1 MYRSFFGLRERPFEL
16 TPNPRFL
23 VLTDAHR
30 EALSTLE
37 YGIATR
43 KGITLLTGDAGT
55 GKSTLIRAA
64 AERQHERVHC
74 VHLSN
79 PALTRS
85 EFVEM
90 LADHFGL
97 SAEARVSKTALL
109 RELNALLLDRHQ
121 RDETTILIVDEAQTI
136 GRDLLEEIRLLANIE
151 TNDVKLLPVILAGQP
166 ELATRLNADDLRQ
179 LKQRVALRCALRPL
193 TQTETLG
200 YVAGRVRAAGGIGAQ
215 VFTLEAVVLIHQRS
229 GGIPRAVSVIADNAL
244 LTAFALGKKPV
255 TSDIVQEVCR
265 DLDLLP
271 HEDVLPREAPVPV
284 AAPAAAAVT
293 ATPAAA
299 AAVSIIDRSAG
310 ALAMEPPP
318 AEPTPHTAPRE
329 VEAER
334 PLFGMLWRKRRRFS
348 FF

>member
-30 EALSTLE
+30 EALNTLE

-43 KGITLLTGDAGT
+43 KGITLLIGDAGT

-64 AERQHERVHC
+64 ASRCSGQVHC

-79 PALTRS
+79 PALTRG

-90 LADHFGL
+90 LADHFAL
-97 SAEARVSKTALL
+97 SPAARVSKTALL
-109 RELNALLLDRHQ
+109 RELNALLFERHQ
-121 RDETTILIVDEAQTI
+121 RGETTILIVDEAQTI

-151 TNDVKLLPVILAGQP
+151 TDETKLLPVILAGQP
-166 ELATRLNADDLRQ
+166 ELAMRLNADDLRQ
-179 LKQRVALRCALRPL
+179 LKQRVALRCELRPL
-193 TQTETLG
+193 TQAETLA
-200 YVAGRVRAAGGIGAQ
+200 YVAGRVRAAGGVGAQ
-215 VFTLEAVVLIHQRS
+215 IFTLEGVVLIHQRS

-255 TSDIVQEVCR
+255 TSEIVQEVCR
-265 DLDLLP
+265 DLDLAVP
-271 HEDVLPREAPVPV
+271 ESVVPAAAPV
-284 AAPAAAAVT
+284 AAP
-293 ATPAAA
+293 PAP
-299 AAVSIIDRSAG
+299 SIESPGRVL
-310 ALAMEPPP
+310 ALEAP
-318 AEPTPHTAPRE
+318 AESVADTA
-329 VEAER
+329 VAVAEAEDNR
-334 PLFGMLWRKRRRFS
+334 TLFGLLPRRRRRFS